1 MKKKTII
8 CLTISILILAI
19 TLVLA
24 SCAPAKQPVFTP
36 APEAKV
42 TGTVAYLEKMAL
54 PAGAIVEVKLLDISR
69 QDAPAVTIGEHVIT
83 TSGNQV
89 PFPFEIKYNPTSI
102 DPRYTYSVRAS
113 ITVDGKLWFT
123 TDTRYAVITQ
133 GNPSSVEIVLKKVTT
148 SIPVATLENT
158 TWVLQSYG
166 QPGNLKSVLKDTEV
180 TALFD
185 SAKGRVVG
193 SAGVNTYFGGY
204 KLDDNKLIIPEP
216 IGSTKMAGPQ
226 PLMDQET
233 EFFKL
238 LQTAESHQI
247 EDSQLRINSG
257 QQVLIFAKKII
268 ISTPVA
274 TLENTTWVLQ
284 SYGQTGNLKSVLKDT
299 VVTVLFDSAKGQVAG
314 SAGVNRYV
322 GGYKLD
328 GNKLI
333 IPGPFAVTAM
343 AGPQPLMDQEK
354 EYLTALQ
361 AAESYKIEGDKLT
374 ITCGSKAL
382 LFTKK

>member
-8 CLTISILILAI
+8 WLTISILILAI

-24 SCAPAKQPVFTP
+24 SCAPAQQPAFTP
-36 APEAKV
+36 APTPASTPTPEAKV

-54 PAGAIVEVKLLDISR
+54 PAGAIVEVKLLDISW
-69 QDAPAVTIGEHVIT
+69 QDVPAVTIGEHVIT

-89 PFPFEIKYNPTSI
+89 PFPFEIKYNPITI

-148 SIPVATLENT
+148 STPVATLENT

-204 KLDDNKLIIPEP
+204 KLDDNKLIIPGP

-238 LQTAESHQI
+238 LQAAESHQI
-247 EDSQLRINSG
+247 EDSHLRINSG
-257 QQVLIFAKKII
+257 QQVLIFAKK
-268 ISTPVA
+268 
-274 TLENTTWVLQ
+274 
-284 SYGQTGNLKSVLKDT
+284 
-299 VVTVLFDSAKGQVAG
+299 
-314 SAGVNRYV
+314 
-322 GGYKLD
+322 
-328 GNKLI
+328 
-333 IPGPFAVTAM
+333 
-343 AGPQPLMDQEK
+343 
-354 EYLTALQ
+354 
-361 AAESYKIEGDKLT
+361 
-374 ITCGSKAL
+374 
-382 LFTKK
+382 